1 MNKKL
6 VEIVHSAKTVI
17 QKYPLVLLMSFVMTF
32 IVCYMI
38 ETENVKKDNFYLI
51 KLLLSSSLGISLF
64 FGIKMLSERIG
75 KEIILSVA
83 GLILLAIYYFVL
95 PDNEKL
101 FTDRY
106 VFVVFPMY
114 VLSHLFVAFIPFVGK
129 SYREKSFWE
138 YNKNL
143 FINFILTGIFTQVL
157 VMGVLLAILAVEKLF
172 AFHFDEK
179 IYPET
184 GLSMAIFGS
193 TFIFLLFNAKGLSSL
208 EKDRQ
213 YPVILKFFTQ
223 FVLIPLL
230 LIYLVILYFYSG
242 KILLA
247 WQLPRGWVTYL
258 VMAFSIVG
266 ILALLL
272 VYPLKEI
279 KAKSWVVI
287 FSKVFYY
294 SLLPLLI
301 LLFTAIFTRVLQY
314 GFTEARYY
322 VLLLAIWLA
331 TLTLYFIFY
340 KKASIKFIPVSLFCF
355 GIFALMFPFLNAFS
369 VSVKSQK
376 EALMSLLNSEKL
388 IENGKINFDKKIS
401 DSTATNILDK
411 FEYLTERNEKPFLE
425 TLVPKNIQQKK
436 EFKEG
441 YFWNSSDYFTQ
452 INYAHDNNYQA
463 NMLTLRSSE
472 ELKDIKG
479 YDKAIEIN
487 SLYRQN
493 YDFDKMNI
501 RIINEG
507 ENFEN
512 GKIIIEINNSSTDI
526 STQINTLFSTYG
538 KRKGTVDVEDLSIK
552 FELEKYSCKLIFGS
566 ITKDFKTKKIDLNY
580 GTNWL
585 LIKEK

>member
-6 VEIVHSAKTVI
+6 EEIIHSAKTII

-32 IVCYMI
+32 VVCYMI
-38 ETENVKKDNFYLI
+38 ETENVKKENFFLV
-51 KLLLSSSLGISLF
+51 KLLLTSSLGISLF
-64 FGIKMLSERIG
+64 FGIKMLSERVG
-75 KEIILSVA
+75 KEILLSL
-83 GLILLAIYYFVL
+83 GGFLLLAVYYFVL
-95 PDNEKL
+95 PNNEKQ

-129 SYREKSFWE
+129 SYREKGFWE

-143 FINFILTGIFTQVL
+143 FINFILTTIFTQVL
-157 VMGVLLAILAVEKLF
+157 ILGVLLAILAVEKLF

-193 TFIFLLFNAKGLSSL
+193 TFIFLLFNAKGLSNL
-208 EKDRQ
+208 EKESQ

-230 LIYLVILYFYSG
+230 IIYLVILYFYSG

-247 WQLPRGWVTYL
+247 WELPRGWVTYL

-301 LLFTAIFTRVLQY
+301 LLFAAIFTRVLQY

-322 VLLLAIWLA
+322 VLILAIWLA
-331 TLTLYFIFY
+331 TLTIYYIFY
-340 KKASIKFIPVSLFCF
+340 KKASIKFIPISLFCF
-355 GIFALMFPFLNAFS
+355 GIFGLLFPFLNAFS

-376 EALMSLLNSEKL
+376 AELISLLNSEKL

-401 DSTATNILDK
+401 DTTANNILDK
-411 FEYLTERNEKPFLE
+411 FEYLNERNEKPFLE
-425 TLVPKNIQQKK
+425 TLVPKNVQEKK

-441 YFWNSSDYFTQ
+441 YFWNSSEYFSQ
-452 INYAHDNNYQA
+452 ITYAHDNNYQA
-463 NMLTLRSSE
+463 NLLTLRSPE
-472 ELKDIKG
+472 GLIDIKG
-479 YDKAIEIN
+479 YDKALEIT
-487 SLYRQN
+487 SLYRQS
-493 YDFDKMNI
+493 YDFDKMAI
-501 RIINEG
+501 RMINEN
-507 ENFEN
+507 ESSE
-512 GKIIIEINNSSTDI
+512 KIIIEINNSSVDI
-526 STQINTLFSTYG
+526 SPQINNLFAEKG
-538 KRKGTVDVEDLSIK
+538 KRRGTVDVEDLSIT
-552 FELEKYSCKLIFGS
+552 FELEKYSCKLIFSS
-566 ITKDFKTKKIDLNY
+566 ITKDFKTKRIDLNY

>member
-6 VEIVHSAKTVI
+6 EEIIHSAKTII

-32 IVCYMI
+32 VVCYMI
-38 ETENVKKDNFYLI
+38 ETENVKKENFFLV
-51 KLLLSSSLGISLF
+51 KLLLTSSLGISLF
-64 FGIKMLSERIG
+64 FGIKMLSERVG
-75 KEIILSVA
+75 KEILLSLS
-83 GLILLAIYYFVL
+83 GFLLLAVYYFVL
-95 PDNEKL
+95 PNNEKQ

-129 SYREKSFWE
+129 SYREKGFWE

-143 FINFILTGIFTQVL
+143 FINFILTTIFTQVL
-157 VMGVLLAILAVEKLF
+157 ILGVLLAILAVEKLF

-193 TFIFLLFNAKGLSSL
+193 TFIFLLFNAKGLSNL
-208 EKDRQ
+208 EKESQ

-230 LIYLVILYFYSG
+230 IIYLVILYFYSG

-247 WQLPRGWVTYL
+247 WELPRGWVTYL

-322 VLLLAIWLA
+322 VLILAIWLA
-331 TLTLYFIFY
+331 TLTIYYIFY
-340 KKASIKFIPVSLFCF
+340 KKASIKFIPISLFCF
-355 GIFALMFPFLNAFS
+355 GIFGLLFPFLNAFS

-376 EALMSLLNSEKL
+376 AELISLLNSEKL

-401 DSTATNILDK
+401 DSTANNILDK
-411 FEYLTERNEKPFLE
+411 FEYLNERNEKPFLE
-425 TLVPKNIQQKK
+425 TLVPKNVQEKK

-441 YFWNSSDYFTQ
+441 YFWNSSEYFSQ
-452 INYAHDNNYQA
+452 ITYAHDNNYQA
-463 NMLTLRSSE
+463 NLLTLRSSE
-472 ELKDIKG
+472 GLIDIKG
-479 YDKAIEIN
+479 YDKALEIT
-487 SLYRQN
+487 SLYRQS
-493 YDFDKMNI
+493 YDFDKMAI
-501 RIINEG
+501 RVINEN
-507 ENFEN
+507 ESSE
-512 GKIIIEINNSSTDI
+512 KIIIEINNSIVDI
-526 STQINTLFSTYG
+526 FPQINNLFAEKG
-538 KRKGTVDVEDLSIK
+538 KRRGTVDVEDLSIT
-552 FELEKYSCKLIFGS
+552 FELEKYSCKLVFSS
-566 ITKDFKTKKIDLNY
+566 ITKDFKTKRIDLNY

>member
-6 VEIVHSAKTVI
+6 EEIIHSAKTI
-17 QKYPLVLLMSFVMTF
+17 FQKYPLVLLMSFVMTF
-32 IVCYMI
+32 VVCYMI
-38 ETENVKKDNFYLI
+38 ETENVKKENFFLV
-51 KLLLSSSLGISLF
+51 KLLLTSSLGISLF
-64 FGIKMLSERIG
+64 FGIKMLSERVG
-75 KEIILSVA
+75 KEILLSL
-83 GLILLAIYYFVL
+83 GGFLLLAVYYFVL
-95 PDNEKL
+95 PNNEKQ

-129 SYREKSFWE
+129 SYREKGFWE

-143 FINFILTGIFTQVL
+143 FINFILTTIFTQVL
-157 VMGVLLAILAVEKLF
+157 ILGVLLAILAVEKLF

-193 TFIFLLFNAKGLSSL
+193 TFIFLLFNAKGLSNL
-208 EKDRQ
+208 EKESQ

-230 LIYLVILYFYSG
+230 IIYLVILYFYSG

-247 WQLPRGWVTYL
+247 WELPRGWVTYL

-301 LLFTAIFTRVLQY
+301 LLFAAIFTRVLQY

-322 VLLLAIWLA
+322 VLILAIWLA
-331 TLTLYFIFY
+331 TLTIYYIFY
-340 KKASIKFIPVSLFCF
+340 KKASIKFIPISLFCF
-355 GIFALMFPFLNAFS
+355 GIFGLLFPFLNAFS

-376 EALMSLLNSEKL
+376 AELISLLNSEKL

-401 DSTATNILDK
+401 DTTANNILDK
-411 FEYLTERNEKPFLE
+411 FEYLNERNEKPFLE
-425 TLVPKNIQQKK
+425 TLVPKNVQEKK

-441 YFWNSSDYFTQ
+441 YFWNSSEYFSQ
-452 INYAHDNNYQA
+452 ITYAHDNNYQA
-463 NMLTLRSSE
+463 NLLTLRSPE
-472 ELKDIKG
+472 GLIDIKG
-479 YDKAIEIN
+479 YDKALEIT
-487 SLYRQN
+487 SLYRQS
-493 YDFDKMNI
+493 YDFDKMAI
-501 RIINEG
+501 RMINEN
-507 ENFEN
+507 ESSE
-512 GKIIIEINNSSTDI
+512 KIIIEINNSSVDI
-526 STQINTLFSTYG
+526 SPQINNLFAEKG
-538 KRKGTVDVEDLSIK
+538 KRRGTVDVEDLSIT
-552 FELEKYSCKLIFGS
+552 FELEKYSCKLIFSS
-566 ITKDFKTKKIDLNY
+566 ITKDFKTKRIDLNY

>member
-6 VEIVHSAKTVI
+6 EEIIHSAKTII

-32 IVCYMI
+32 VVCYMI
-38 ETENVKKDNFYLI
+38 ETENVKKENFFLV
-51 KLLLSSSLGISLF
+51 KLLLTSSLGISLF
-64 FGIKMLSERIG
+64 FGIKMLSERVG
-75 KEIILSVA
+75 KEILLSL
-83 GLILLAIYYFVL
+83 GGFLLLAVYYFVL
-95 PDNEKL
+95 PNNEKQ

-129 SYREKSFWE
+129 SYREKGFWE

-143 FINFILTGIFTQVL
+143 FINFILTTIFTQVL
-157 VMGVLLAILAVEKLF
+157 ILGVLLAILAVEKLF

-193 TFIFLLFNAKGLSSL
+193 TFIFLLFNAKGLSNL
-208 EKDRQ
+208 EKESQ

-230 LIYLVILYFYSG
+230 IIYLVILYFYSG

-247 WQLPRGWVTYL
+247 WELPRGWVTYL

-322 VLLLAIWLA
+322 VLVLAIWLA
-331 TLTLYFIFY
+331 TLTIYYIFY
-340 KKASIKFIPVSLFCF
+340 KKASIKFIPISLFCF
-355 GIFALMFPFLNAFS
+355 GIFGLLFPFLNAFS

-376 EALMSLLNSEKL
+376 AELISLLNSEKL

-401 DSTATNILDK
+401 DTTANNILDK
-411 FEYLTERNEKPFLE
+411 FEYLNERNEKPFLE
-425 TLVPKNIQQKK
+425 TLVPKNVQEKK

-441 YFWNSSDYFTQ
+441 YFWNSSEYFSQ
-452 INYAHDNNYQA
+452 ITYAHDNNYQA
-463 NMLTLRSSE
+463 NLLTLRSPE
-472 ELKDIKG
+472 GLIDIKG
-479 YDKAIEIN
+479 YDKALEIT
-487 SLYRQN
+487 SLYRQS
-493 YDFDKMNI
+493 YDFDKMAI
-501 RIINEG
+501 RVINEN
-507 ENFEN
+507 ESSE
-512 GKIIIEINNSSTDI
+512 KIIIEINNSSVDI
-526 STQINTLFSTYG
+526 FPQINNLFAEKG
-538 KRKGTVDVEDLSIK
+538 KRRGTVDVEDLSIT
-552 FELEKYSCKLIFGS
+552 FELEKYSCKLIFSS
-566 ITKDFKTKKIDLNY
+566 ITKDFKTKRIDLNY

>member
-6 VEIVHSAKTVI
+6 EEIIHSAKTII
-17 QKYPLVLLMSFVMTF
+17 QKYPLVLLKSFVMTF
-32 IVCYMI
+32 VVCYMI
-38 ETENVKKDNFYLI
+38 ETENVKKENFFLV
-51 KLLLSSSLGISLF
+51 KLLLTSSLGISLF
-64 FGIKMLSERIG
+64 FGIKMLSERVG
-75 KEIILSVA
+75 KEILLSL
-83 GLILLAIYYFVL
+83 GGFLLLAVYYFVL
-95 PDNEKL
+95 PNNEKQ

-129 SYREKSFWE
+129 SYREKGFWE

-143 FINFILTGIFTQVL
+143 FINFILTTIFTQVL
-157 VMGVLLAILAVEKLF
+157 ILGVLLAILAVEKLF

-193 TFIFLLFNAKGLSSL
+193 TFIFLLFNAKGLSNL
-208 EKDRQ
+208 EKESQ

-230 LIYLVILYFYSG
+230 IIYLVILYFYSG

-247 WQLPRGWVTYL
+247 WELPRGWVTYL

-322 VLLLAIWLA
+322 VLVLAIWLA
-331 TLTLYFIFY
+331 TLTIYYIFY
-340 KKASIKFIPVSLFCF
+340 KKASIKFIPISLFCF
-355 GIFALMFPFLNAFS
+355 GIFGLLFPFLNAFS

-376 EALMSLLNSEKL
+376 EELISLLNSEKL

-401 DSTATNILDK
+401 DTTANNILDK
-411 FEYLTERNEKPFLE
+411 FEYLNERNEKPFLE
-425 TLVPKNIQQKK
+425 TLVPKNVQEKK

-441 YFWNSSDYFTQ
+441 YFWNSSEYFSQ
-452 INYAHDNNYQA
+452 ITYAHDNNYQA
-463 NMLTLRSSE
+463 NLLTLRSSE
-472 ELKDIKG
+472 GLIDIKG
-479 YDKAIEIN
+479 YDKALEIT
-487 SLYRQN
+487 SLYRQS
-493 YDFDKMNI
+493 YDFDKMAI
-501 RIINEG
+501 RVINEN
-507 ENFEN
+507 ESSE
-512 GKIIIEINNSSTDI
+512 KIIIEINNSSVDI
-526 STQINTLFSTYG
+526 SPQINNLFAEKG
-538 KRKGTVDVEDLSIK
+538 KRRGTVDVEDLSIT
-552 FELEKYSCKLIFGS
+552 FELEKYSCKLIFSS
-566 ITKDFKTKKIDLNY
+566 ITKDFKTKRIDLNY

>member
-6 VEIVHSAKTVI
+6 EEIIHSAKTII

-32 IVCYMI
+32 VVCYMI
-38 ETENVKKDNFYLI
+38 ETENVKKENFFLV
-51 KLLLSSSLGISLF
+51 KLLLTSSLGISLF
-64 FGIKMLSERIG
+64 FGIKMLSERVG
-75 KEIILSVA
+75 KEILLSLS
-83 GLILLAIYYFVL
+83 GFLLLAVYYFVL
-95 PDNEKL
+95 PNNEKQ

-129 SYREKSFWE
+129 SYREKGFWE

-143 FINFILTGIFTQVL
+143 FINFILTTIFTQVL
-157 VMGVLLAILAVEKLF
+157 ILGVLLAILAVEKLF

-193 TFIFLLFNAKGLSSL
+193 TFIFLLFNAKGLSNL
-208 EKDRQ
+208 EKESQ

-230 LIYLVILYFYSG
+230 IIYLVILYFYSG

-247 WQLPRGWVTYL
+247 WELPRGWVTYL

-301 LLFTAIFTRVLQY
+301 LLFAAIFTRVLQY

-322 VLLLAIWLA
+322 VLILAIWLA
-331 TLTLYFIFY
+331 TLTIYYIFY
-340 KKASIKFIPVSLFCF
+340 KKASIKFIPISLFCF
-355 GIFALMFPFLNAFS
+355 GIFGLLFPFLNAFS

-376 EALMSLLNSEKL
+376 AELISLLNSEKL

-401 DSTATNILDK
+401 DTTANNILDK
-411 FEYLTERNEKPFLE
+411 FEYLNERNEKPFLE
-425 TLVPKNIQQKK
+425 TLVPKNVQEKK

-441 YFWNSSDYFTQ
+441 YFWNSSEYFSQ
-452 INYAHDNNYQA
+452 ITYAHDNNYQA
-463 NMLTLRSSE
+463 NLLTLRSPE
-472 ELKDIKG
+472 GLIDIKG
-479 YDKAIEIN
+479 YDKALEIT
-487 SLYRQN
+487 SLYRQS
-493 YDFDKMNI
+493 YDFDKMAI
-501 RIINEG
+501 RVINEN
-507 ENFEN
+507 ESSE
-512 GKIIIEINNSSTDI
+512 KIIIEINNSSVDI
-526 STQINTLFSTYG
+526 FPQINNLFAEKG
-538 KRKGTVDVEDLSIK
+538 KRRGTVDVEDLSIT
-552 FELEKYSCKLIFGS
+552 FELEKYSCKLIFSS
-566 ITKDFKTKKIDLNY
+566 ITKDFKTKRIDLNY

>member
-6 VEIVHSAKTVI
+6 EEIIHSAKTII

-32 IVCYMI
+32 VVCYMI
-38 ETENVKKDNFYLI
+38 ETENVKKENFFLV
-51 KLLLSSSLGISLF
+51 KLLLTSSLGISLF
-64 FGIKMLSERIG
+64 FGIKMLSERVG
-75 KEIILSVA
+75 KEILLSLS
-83 GLILLAIYYFVL
+83 GFLLLAVYYFVL
-95 PDNEKL
+95 PNNEKQ

-129 SYREKSFWE
+129 SYREKGFWE

-143 FINFILTGIFTQVL
+143 FINFILTTIFTQVL
-157 VMGVLLAILAVEKLF
+157 ILGVLLAILAVEKLF

-193 TFIFLLFNAKGLSSL
+193 TFIFLLFNAKGLSNL
-208 EKDRQ
+208 EKESQ

-230 LIYLVILYFYSG
+230 IIYLVILYFYSG

-247 WQLPRGWVTYL
+247 WELPRGWVTYL

-322 VLLLAIWLA
+322 VLVLAIWLA
-331 TLTLYFIFY
+331 TLTIYYIFY
-340 KKASIKFIPVSLFCF
+340 KKASIKFIPTSLFCF
-355 GIFALMFPFLNAFS
+355 GIFGLLFPFLNAFS

-376 EALMSLLNSEKL
+376 EELISLLNSEKL

-401 DSTATNILDK
+401 DTTANNILDK
-411 FEYLTERNEKPFLE
+411 FEYLNERNEKPFLE
-425 TLVPKNIQQKK
+425 TLVPKNVQEKK

-441 YFWNSSDYFTQ
+441 YFWNSSEYFSQ
-452 INYAHDNNYQA
+452 ITYAHDNNYQA
-463 NMLTLRSSE
+463 NLLTLRSSE
-472 ELKDIKG
+472 GLIDIKG
-479 YDKAIEIN
+479 YDKALEIT
-487 SLYRQN
+487 SLYRQS
-493 YDFDKMNI
+493 YDFDKMAI
-501 RIINEG
+501 RVINEN
-507 ENFEN
+507 ESSE
-512 GKIIIEINNSSTDI
+512 KIIIEINNSSVDI
-526 STQINTLFSTYG
+526 SPQINNLFAEKG
-538 KRKGTVDVEDLSIK
+538 KRRGTVDVEDLSIT
-552 FELEKYSCKLIFGS
+552 FELEKYSCKLIFSS
-566 ITKDFKTKKIDLNY
+566 ITKDFKTKRIDLNY

>member
-6 VEIVHSAKTVI
+6 EEIIHSAKTII

-32 IVCYMI
+32 VVCYMI
-38 ETENVKKDNFYLI
+38 ETENVKKENFFLV
-51 KLLLSSSLGISLF
+51 KLLLTSSLGISLF
-64 FGIKMLSERIG
+64 FGIKMLSERVG
-75 KEIILSVA
+75 KEILLSL
-83 GLILLAIYYFVL
+83 GGFLLLAVYYFVL
-95 PDNEKL
+95 PNNEKQ

-114 VLSHLFVAFIPFVGK
+114 VLSHLFVAFIPFFGK
-129 SYREKSFWE
+129 SYREKGFWE

-143 FINFILTGIFTQVL
+143 FINFILTTIFTQVL
-157 VMGVLLAILAVEKLF
+157 ILGVLLAILAVEKLF

-193 TFIFLLFNAKGLSSL
+193 TFIFLLFNAKGLSNL
-208 EKDRQ
+208 EKESQ

-230 LIYLVILYFYSG
+230 ITYLVILYFYSG

-247 WQLPRGWVTYL
+247 WELPRGWVTYL

-322 VLLLAIWLA
+322 VLVLAIWLA
-331 TLTLYFIFY
+331 TLTIYYIFY
-340 KKASIKFIPVSLFCF
+340 KKASIKFIPTSLFCF
-355 GIFALMFPFLNAFS
+355 GIFGLLFPFLNAFS

-376 EALMSLLNSEKL
+376 AELISLLNSEKL

-401 DSTATNILDK
+401 DTTANNILDK
-411 FEYLTERNEKPFLE
+411 FEYLNERNEKPFLE
-425 TLVPKNIQQKK
+425 TLVPKNVQEKK

-441 YFWNSSDYFTQ
+441 YFWNSSEYFSQ
-452 INYAHDNNYQA
+452 ITYAHDNNYQA
-463 NMLTLRSSE
+463 NLLTLRSPE
-472 ELKDIKG
+472 GLIDIKG
-479 YDKAIEIN
+479 YDKALEIT
-487 SLYRQN
+487 SLYRQS
-493 YDFDKMNI
+493 YDFDKMAI
-501 RIINEG
+501 RVINEN
-507 ENFEN
+507 ESSE
-512 GKIIIEINNSSTDI
+512 KIIIEINNSSVDI
-526 STQINTLFSTYG
+526 SPQINNLFAEIG
-538 KRKGTVDVEDLSIK
+538 KRRRTIDVKDLSIT
-552 FELEKYSCKLIFGS
+552 FELEKYSCKLVFSS
-566 ITKDFKTKKIDLNY
+566 ITKDFKTKRIDLNY

>member
-6 VEIVHSAKTVI
+6 EEIIHSAKTII

-32 IVCYMI
+32 VMCYMI
-38 ETENVKKDNFYLI
+38 ETENIKKENFFLV
-51 KLLLSSSLGISLF
+51 KLLLTSSLGISLF
-64 FGIKMLSERIG
+64 FGIKMLSERVG
-75 KEIILSVA
+75 KEILLSL
-83 GLILLAIYYFVL
+83 GGFLLLAVYYFVL
-95 PDNEKL
+95 PNNEKQ

-129 SYREKSFWE
+129 SYREKGFWE

-143 FINFILTGIFTQVL
+143 FINFILTTIFTQVL
-157 VMGVLLAILAVEKLF
+157 ILGVLLAILAVEKLF

-193 TFIFLLFNAKGLSSL
+193 TFIFLLFNAKGLSNL
-208 EKDRQ
+208 EKESQ

-230 LIYLVILYFYSG
+230 IIYLVILYFYSG

-247 WQLPRGWVTYL
+247 WELPRGWVTYL

-322 VLLLAIWLA
+322 VLVLAIWLA
-331 TLTLYFIFY
+331 TLTIYYIFY
-340 KKASIKFIPVSLFCF
+340 KKASIKFIPISLFCF
-355 GIFALMFPFLNAFS
+355 GIFGLLFPFLNAFS

-376 EALMSLLNSEKL
+376 EELISLLNSEKL

-401 DSTATNILDK
+401 DTTANNVLDK
-411 FEYLTERNEKPFLE
+411 FEYLNERNEKPFLE
-425 TLVPKNIQQKK
+425 TLVPKNVQEKK
-436 EFKEG
+436 DFKEG
-441 YFWNSSDYFTQ
+441 YFWNSSEYFSQ
-452 INYAHDNNYQA
+452 ITYAHDNNYQA
-463 NMLTLRSSE
+463 NLLTLRSPE
-472 ELKDIKG
+472 GLIDIKG
-479 YDKAIEIN
+479 YDKALEIT
-487 SLYRQN
+487 SLYRQS
-493 YDFDKMNI
+493 YDFDKMAV
-501 RIINEG
+501 RVINEN
-507 ENFEN
+507 ESSE
-512 GKIIIEINNSSTDI
+512 KIIIEINNSSVDI
-526 STQINTLFSTYG
+526 SPQINNLFAEKG
-538 KRKGTVDVEDLSIK
+538 KRRGTVDVEDLSIT
-552 FELEKYSCKLIFGS
+552 FELEKYSCKLIFSS
-566 ITKDFKTKKIDLNY
+566 ITKDFKTKRIDLNY

>member
-6 VEIVHSAKTVI
+6 EEIIHSAKTII

-32 IVCYMI
+32 VVCYMI
-38 ETENVKKDNFYLI
+38 ETENVKKENFFLV
-51 KLLLSSSLGISLF
+51 KLLLTSSLGISLF
-64 FGIKMLSERIG
+64 FGIKMLSERVG
-75 KEIILSVA
+75 KEILLSLS
-83 GLILLAIYYFVL
+83 GFLLLAVYYFVL
-95 PDNEKL
+95 PNNEKQ

-129 SYREKSFWE
+129 SYREKGFWE

-143 FINFILTGIFTQVL
+143 FINFILTTIFTQVL
-157 VMGVLLAILAVEKLF
+157 ILGVLLAILAVEKLF

-193 TFIFLLFNAKGLSSL
+193 TFIFLLFNAKGLSNL
-208 EKDRQ
+208 EKESQ

-230 LIYLVILYFYSG
+230 IIYLVILYFYSG

-247 WQLPRGWVTYL
+247 WELPRGWVTYL

-322 VLLLAIWLA
+322 VLVLAIWLA
-331 TLTLYFIFY
+331 TLTIYYIFY
-340 KKASIKFIPVSLFCF
+340 KKASIKFIPISLFCF
-355 GIFALMFPFLNAFS
+355 GIFGLLFPFLNAFS

-376 EALMSLLNSEKL
+376 AELISLLNSEKL

-401 DSTATNILDK
+401 DTTANNILDK
-411 FEYLTERNEKPFLE
+411 FEYLNERNEKPFLE
-425 TLVPKNIQQKK
+425 TLVPKNVQEKK

-441 YFWNSSDYFTQ
+441 YFWNSSEYFSQ
-452 INYAHDNNYQA
+452 ITYAHDNNYQA
-463 NMLTLRSSE
+463 NLLTLRSPE
-472 ELKDIKG
+472 GLIDIKG
-479 YDKAIEIN
+479 YDKALEIT
-487 SLYRQN
+487 SLYKQS
-493 YDFDKMNI
+493 YDFDKMAI
-501 RIINEG
+501 RVINEN
-507 ENFEN
+507 ESSE
-512 GKIIIEINNSSTDI
+512 KIIIEINNSSVDI
-526 STQINTLFSTYG
+526 SPQINNLFAEKG
-538 KRKGTVDVEDLSIK
+538 KRRGTEDVEDLSIT
-552 FELEKYSCKLIFGS
+552 FELEKYSCKLIFSS
-566 ITKDFKTKKIDLNY
+566 ITKDFKTKRIDLNY

>member
-6 VEIVHSAKTVI
+6 EEIIHSAKTII

-32 IVCYMI
+32 VVCYMI
-38 ETENVKKDNFYLI
+38 ETENVKKENFFLV
-51 KLLLSSSLGISLF
+51 KLLLTSSLGISLF
-64 FGIKMLSERIG
+64 FGIKMLSERVG
-75 KEIILSVA
+75 KEILLSL
-83 GLILLAIYYFVL
+83 GGFLLLAVYYFVL
-95 PDNEKL
+95 PNNEKQ

-106 VFVVFPMY
+106 IFVVFPMY

-129 SYREKSFWE
+129 SYREKGFWE

-143 FINFILTGIFTQVL
+143 FINFILTTIFTQVL
-157 VMGVLLAILAVEKLF
+157 ILGVLLAILAVEKLF

-193 TFIFLLFNAKGLSSL
+193 TFIFLLFNAKGLSNL
-208 EKDRQ
+208 EKESQ

-230 LIYLVILYFYSG
+230 IIYLVILYFYSG

-247 WQLPRGWVTYL
+247 WELPRGWVTYL

-322 VLLLAIWLA
+322 VLILAIWLA
-331 TLTLYFIFY
+331 TLTIYYIFY
-340 KKASIKFIPVSLFCF
+340 KKASIKFIPISLFCF
-355 GIFALMFPFLNAFS
+355 GIFGLLFPFLNAFS

-376 EALMSLLNSEKL
+376 AELISLLNSEKL

-401 DSTATNILDK
+401 DTTANNILDK
-411 FEYLTERNEKPFLE
+411 FEYLNERNEKPFLE
-425 TLVPKNIQQKK
+425 TLVPKTIQQKK

-441 YFWNSSDYFTQ
+441 YFWNSSEYFSQ
-452 INYAHDNNYQA
+452 ITYAHDNNYQA
-463 NMLTLRSSE
+463 NLLTLRSSE
-472 ELKDIKG
+472 GLIDIKG
-479 YDKAIEIN
+479 YDKALEIT
-487 SLYRQN
+487 SLYRQS
-493 YDFDKMNI
+493 YDFDKMAI
-501 RIINEG
+501 RVINEN
-507 ENFEN
+507 ESSE
-512 GKIIIEINNSSTDI
+512 KIIIEINNSSVDI
-526 STQINTLFSTYG
+526 SPQINNLFAEKG
-538 KRKGTVDVEDLSIK
+538 KRIGTVDVEDLSIT
-552 FELEKYSCKLIFGS
+552 FELEKYSCKLIFSS
-566 ITKDFKTKKIDLNY
+566 ITKDFKTKRIDLNY

>member
-1 MNKKL
+1 MCRKS
-6 VEIVHSAKTVI
+6 I
-17 QKYPLVLLMSFVMTF
+17 
-32 IVCYMI
+32 
-38 ETENVKKDNFYLI
+38 
-51 KLLLSSSLGISLF
+51 
-64 FGIKMLSERIG
+64 
-75 KEIILSVA
+75 
-83 GLILLAIYYFVL
+83 
-95 PDNEKL
+95 
-101 FTDRY
+101 
-106 VFVVFPMY
+106 
-114 VLSHLFVAFIPFVGK
+114 SHLFVAFIPFVGK
-129 SYREKSFWE
+129 SYREKGFWE

-143 FINFILTGIFTQVL
+143 FINFILTTIFTQVL
-157 VMGVLLAILAVEKLF
+157 ILGVLLAILAVEKLF

-193 TFIFLLFNAKGLSSL
+193 TFIFLLFNAKGLSNL
-208 EKDRQ
+208 EKESQ

-230 LIYLVILYFYSG
+230 IIYLVILYFYSG

-247 WQLPRGWVTYL
+247 WELPRGWVTYL

-287 FSKVFYY
+287 FSKAFYY

-322 VLLLAIWLA
+322 VLVLAIWLA
-331 TLTLYFIFY
+331 TLTIYYIFY
-340 KKASIKFIPVSLFCF
+340 KKASIKFIPTSLFCF
-355 GIFALMFPFLNAFS
+355 GIFGLLFPFLNAFS

-376 EALMSLLNSEKL
+376 AELISLLNSEKL

-401 DSTATNILDK
+401 DTTANNILDK
-411 FEYLTERNEKPFLE
+411 FEYLNERNEKPFLE
-425 TLVPKNIQQKK
+425 TLVPKNVQEKK

-441 YFWNSSDYFTQ
+441 YFWNSSEYFSQ
-452 INYAHDNNYQA
+452 ITYAHDNNYQA
-463 NMLTLRSSE
+463 NLLTLRSPE
-472 ELKDIKG
+472 GLIDIKG
-479 YDKAIEIN
+479 YDKALEIT
-487 SLYRQN
+487 SLYRQS
-493 YDFDKMNI
+493 YDFDKMAI
-501 RIINEG
+501 RVINEN
-507 ENFEN
+507 ESSE
-512 GKIIIEINNSSTDI
+512 KIIIEINNSSVDI
-526 STQINTLFSTYG
+526 SPQINNLFAEKG
-538 KRKGTVDVEDLSIK
+538 KRRGTVDVEDLSIT
-552 FELEKYSCKLIFGS
+552 FELEKYSCKLVFSS
-566 ITKDFKTKKIDLNY
+566 ITKDFNTKRIDLNY

>member
-6 VEIVHSAKTVI
+6 EEIIHSAKTI
-17 QKYPLVLLMSFVMTF
+17 FQKYPLVLLMSFVMTF
-32 IVCYMI
+32 VVCYMI
-38 ETENVKKDNFYLI
+38 ETENVKKENFFLV
-51 KLLLSSSLGISLF
+51 KLLLTSSLGISLF
-64 FGIKMLSERIG
+64 FGIKMLSERVG
-75 KEIILSVA
+75 KEILLSLS
-83 GLILLAIYYFVL
+83 GFLLLAVYYFVL
-95 PDNEKL
+95 PNNEKQ

-129 SYREKSFWE
+129 SYREKGFWE

-143 FINFILTGIFTQVL
+143 FINFILTTIFTQVL
-157 VMGVLLAILAVEKLF
+157 ILGVLLAILAVEKLF

-193 TFIFLLFNAKGLSSL
+193 TFIFLLFNAKGLSNL
-208 EKDRQ
+208 EKESQ

-230 LIYLVILYFYSG
+230 IIYLVILYFYSG

-247 WQLPRGWVTYL
+247 WELPRGWVTYL

-322 VLLLAIWLA
+322 VLVLAIWLA
-331 TLTLYFIFY
+331 TLTIYYIFY
-340 KKASIKFIPVSLFCF
+340 KKASIKFIPISLFCF
-355 GIFALMFPFLNAFS
+355 GIFGLLFPFLNAFS

-376 EALMSLLNSEKL
+376 AELISLLNSEKL

-401 DSTATNILDK
+401 DSTANNILDK
-411 FEYLTERNEKPFLE
+411 FEYLNERNEKPFLE
-425 TLVPKNIQQKK
+425 TLVPKNVQEKK

-441 YFWNSSDYFTQ
+441 YFWNSSEYFSQ
-452 INYAHDNNYQA
+452 ITYAHDNNYQA
-463 NMLTLRSSE
+463 NLLTLRSSE
-472 ELKDIKG
+472 GLIDIKG
-479 YDKAIEIN
+479 YDKALEIT
-487 SLYRQN
+487 SLYKQS
-493 YDFDKMNI
+493 YDFDKMAI
-501 RIINEG
+501 RMINEN
-507 ENFEN
+507 ESSE
-512 GKIIIEINNSSTDI
+512 KIIIEINNSSVDI
-526 STQINTLFSTYG
+526 SPQINNLFAEKG
-538 KRKGTVDVEDLSIK
+538 KRRGTEDVEDLSIT
-552 FELEKYSCKLIFGS
+552 FELEKYSCKLIFSS
-566 ITKDFKTKKIDLNY
+566 ITKDFKTKRIDLNY

>member
-6 VEIVHSAKTVI
+6 EEIIHSAKTII

-32 IVCYMI
+32 VVCYMI
-38 ETENVKKDNFYLI
+38 ETENVKKENFFLV
-51 KLLLSSSLGISLF
+51 KLLLTSSLGISLF
-64 FGIKMLSERIG
+64 FGIKMLSERVG
-75 KEIILSVA
+75 KEILLSL
-83 GLILLAIYYFVL
+83 GGFLLLAVYYFVL
-95 PDNEKL
+95 PNNEKQ

-129 SYREKSFWE
+129 SYREKGFWE

-143 FINFILTGIFTQVL
+143 FINFILTTIFTQVL
-157 VMGVLLAILAVEKLF
+157 ILGVLLAILAVEKLF

-193 TFIFLLFNAKGLSSL
+193 TFIFLLFNAKGLSNL
-208 EKDRQ
+208 EKESQ

-230 LIYLVILYFYSG
+230 IIYLVILYFYSG

-247 WQLPRGWVTYL
+247 WELPRGWVTYL

-322 VLLLAIWLA
+322 VLVLAIWLA
-331 TLTLYFIFY
+331 TLTIYYIFY
-340 KKASIKFIPVSLFCF
+340 KKASIKFIPISLFCF
-355 GIFALMFPFLNAFS
+355 GIFGLLFPFLNAFS

-376 EALMSLLNSEKL
+376 EELMSILNSEKL

-401 DSTATNILDK
+401 DTTANNILDK
-411 FEYLTERNEKPFLE
+411 FEYLNERNEKPFLE
-425 TLVPKNIQQKK
+425 TLVPKNVQEKK

-441 YFWNSSDYFTQ
+441 YFWNSSEYFSQ
-452 INYAHDNNYQA
+452 ITYAHDNNYQA
-463 NMLTLRSSE
+463 NLLTLRSPE
-472 ELKDIKG
+472 GLIDIKG
-479 YDKAIEIN
+479 YDKALEIT
-487 SLYRQN
+487 SLYRQS
-493 YDFDKMNI
+493 YDFDKMAI
-501 RIINEG
+501 RVINEN
-507 ENFEN
+507 ESSE
-512 GKIIIEINNSSTDI
+512 KIIIEINNSSVDI
-526 STQINTLFSTYG
+526 SPQINNLFAEKG
-538 KRKGTVDVEDLSIK
+538 KRRGTVDVEDLSIT
-552 FELEKYSCKLIFGS
+552 FELEKYSCKLIFSS
-566 ITKDFKTKKIDLNY
+566 ITKDFKTKRIDLNY

>member
-6 VEIVHSAKTVI
+6 EEIIHSAKTII

-32 IVCYMI
+32 VVCYMI
-38 ETENVKKDNFYLI
+38 ETENVKKENFFLV
-51 KLLLSSSLGISLF
+51 KLLLTSSLGIWLF
-64 FGIKMLSERIG
+64 FGIKMLWERVG
-75 KEIILSVA
+75 KEILLSLS
-83 GLILLAIYYFVL
+83 GFLLLAVYYFVL
-95 PDNEKL
+95 PNNEKQ

-129 SYREKSFWE
+129 SYREKGFWE

-143 FINFILTGIFTQVL
+143 FINFILTTIFTQVL
-157 VMGVLLAILAVEKLF
+157 ILGVLLAILAVEKLF

-193 TFIFLLFNAKGLSSL
+193 TFIFLLFNAKGLSNL
-208 EKDRQ
+208 EKESQ

-230 LIYLVILYFYSG
+230 IIYLVILYFYSG

-247 WQLPRGWVTYL
+247 WELPRGWVTYL

-322 VLLLAIWLA
+322 VLVLAIWLA
-331 TLTLYFIFY
+331 TLTIYYIFY
-340 KKASIKFIPVSLFCF
+340 KKASIKFIPTSLFCF
-355 GIFALMFPFLNAFS
+355 GIFGLLFPFLNAFS

-376 EALMSLLNSEKL
+376 AELISLLNSEKL

-401 DSTATNILDK
+401 DTTANNILDK
-411 FEYLTERNEKPFLE
+411 FEYLNERNEKPFLE
-425 TLVPKNIQQKK
+425 TLVPKNVQEKK

-441 YFWNSSDYFTQ
+441 YFWNSSEYFSQ
-452 INYAHDNNYQA
+452 ITYAHDNNYQA
-463 NMLTLRSSE
+463 NLLTLRSPE
-472 ELKDIKG
+472 GLIDIKG
-479 YDKAIEIN
+479 YDKALEIT
-487 SLYRQN
+487 SLYRQS
-493 YDFDKMNI
+493 YDFDKMAI
-501 RIINEG
+501 RVINEN
-507 ENFEN
+507 ESSE
-512 GKIIIEINNSSTDI
+512 KIIIEINNSSVDI
-526 STQINTLFSTYG
+526 SPQINNLFAEKG
-538 KRKGTVDVEDLSIK
+538 KRRGTVDVEDLSIT
-552 FELEKYSCKLIFGS
+552 FELEKYSCKLIFSS
-566 ITKDFKTKKIDLNY
+566 ITKDFKTKRIDLNY

>member
-6 VEIVHSAKTVI
+6 EEIIHSAKTII

-32 IVCYMI
+32 VVCYMI
-38 ETENVKKDNFYLI
+38 ETENVKKENFFLV
-51 KLLLSSSLGISLF
+51 KLLLTSSLGISLF
-64 FGIKMLSERIG
+64 FGIKMLSERVG
-75 KEIILSVA
+75 KEILLSLS
-83 GLILLAIYYFVL
+83 GFLLLAVYYFVL
-95 PDNEKL
+95 PNNEKQ

-129 SYREKSFWE
+129 SYREKGFWE

-143 FINFILTGIFTQVL
+143 FINFILTTIFTQVL
-157 VMGVLLAILAVEKLF
+157 ILGVLLAILAVEKLF

-193 TFIFLLFNAKGLSSL
+193 TFIFLLFNAKGLSNL
-208 EKDRQ
+208 EKESQ

-230 LIYLVILYFYSG
+230 IIYLVILYFYSG

-247 WQLPRGWVTYL
+247 WELPRGWVTYL

-322 VLLLAIWLA
+322 VLVLAIWLA
-331 TLTLYFIFY
+331 TLTIYYIFY
-340 KKASIKFIPVSLFCF
+340 KKASIKFIPTSLFCF
-355 GIFALMFPFLNAFS
+355 GIFGLLFPFLNAFS

-376 EALMSLLNSEKL
+376 AELISLLNSEKL

-401 DSTATNILDK
+401 DTNANNILDK
-411 FEYLTERNEKPFLE
+411 FEYLNERNEKPFLE
-425 TLVPKNIQQKK
+425 TLVPKNVQEKK
-436 EFKEG
+436 DFKEG
-441 YFWNSSDYFTQ
+441 YFWNSSEYFSQ
-452 INYAHDNNYQA
+452 ITYAHDNNYQA
-463 NMLTLRSSE
+463 NLLTLRSSE
-472 ELKDIKG
+472 GLIDIKG
-479 YDKAIEIN
+479 YDKALEIT
-487 SLYRQN
+487 SLYRQS
-493 YDFDKMNI
+493 YDFDKMAI
-501 RIINEG
+501 RVINEN
-507 ENFEN
+507 ESSE
-512 GKIIIEINNSSTDI
+512 KIIIEINNSSVDI
-526 STQINTLFSTYG
+526 SPQINNLFAEKG
-538 KRKGTVDVEDLSIK
+538 KRRGTVDVEDLSIT
-552 FELEKYSCKLIFGS
+552 FELEKYSCKLIFSS
-566 ITKDFKTKKIDLNY
+566 ITKDFKTKRIDLNY

>member
-6 VEIVHSAKTVI
+6 EEIIHSAKTII

-32 IVCYMI
+32 VVCYMI
-38 ETENVKKDNFYLI
+38 ETENVKKENFFLV
-51 KLLLSSSLGISLF
+51 KLLLTSSLGISLF
-64 FGIKMLSERIG
+64 FGIKMLSERVG
-75 KEIILSVA
+75 KEILLSLS
-83 GLILLAIYYFVL
+83 GFLLLAVYYFVL
-95 PDNEKL
+95 PNNEKQ

-129 SYREKSFWE
+129 SYREKGFWE

-143 FINFILTGIFTQVL
+143 FINFILTTIFTQVL
-157 VMGVLLAILAVEKLF
+157 ILGVLLAILAVEKLF

-193 TFIFLLFNAKGLSSL
+193 TFIFLLFNAKGLSNL
-208 EKDRQ
+208 EKESQ

-230 LIYLVILYFYSG
+230 IIYLVILYFYSG

-247 WQLPRGWVTYL
+247 WELPRGWVTYL

-322 VLLLAIWLA
+322 VLVLAIWLA
-331 TLTLYFIFY
+331 TLTIYYIFY
-340 KKASIKFIPVSLFCF
+340 KKASIKFIPISLFCF
-355 GIFALMFPFLNAFS
+355 GIFGLLFPFLNAFS

-376 EALMSLLNSEKL
+376 AELISLLNSEKL

-401 DSTATNILDK
+401 DTTANNILDK
-411 FEYLTERNEKPFLE
+411 FEYLNERNEKPFLE
-425 TLVPKNIQQKK
+425 TLVPKTIQQKK

-441 YFWNSSDYFTQ
+441 YFWNSSEYFSQ
-452 INYAHDNNYQA
+452 ITYAHDNNYQA
-463 NMLTLRSSE
+463 NLLTLRSPE
-472 ELKDIKG
+472 GLIDIKG
-479 YDKAIEIN
+479 YDKALEIT
-487 SLYRQN
+487 SLYRQS
-493 YDFDKMNI
+493 YDFDKMAI
-501 RIINEG
+501 RVINEN
-507 ENFEN
+507 ESSE
-512 GKIIIEINNSSTDI
+512 KIIIEINNLSVDI
-526 STQINTLFSTYG
+526 SPQINNLFAEKG
-538 KRKGTVDVEDLSIK
+538 KRRGTVDVEDLSIT
-552 FELEKYSCKLIFGS
+552 FELEKYSCKLIFSS
-566 ITKDFKTKKIDLNY
+566 ITKDFKTKRIDLNY

>member
-6 VEIVHSAKTVI
+6 EEIIHSAKTI
-17 QKYPLVLLMSFVMTF
+17 FQKYPLVLLMSFVMTF
-32 IVCYMI
+32 VVCYMI
-38 ETENVKKDNFYLI
+38 ETENVKKENFFLV
-51 KLLLSSSLGISLF
+51 KLLLTSSLGISLF
-64 FGIKMLSERIG
+64 FGIKMLSERVG
-75 KEIILSVA
+75 KEILLSLS
-83 GLILLAIYYFVL
+83 GFLLLAAYYFVL
-95 PDNEKL
+95 PNNEKQ

-114 VLSHLFVAFIPFVGK
+114 VLFHLFVAFIPFVGK
-129 SYREKSFWE
+129 SYREKGFWE

-143 FINFILTGIFTQVL
+143 FINFILTTIFTQVL
-157 VMGVLLAILAVEKLF
+157 ILGVLLAILAVEKLF

-193 TFIFLLFNAKGLSSL
+193 TFIFLLFNAKGLSNL
-208 EKDRQ
+208 EKESQ

-230 LIYLVILYFYSG
+230 IIYLVILYFYSG

-247 WQLPRGWVTYL
+247 WELPRGWVTYL

-322 VLLLAIWLA
+322 VLVLAIWLA
-331 TLTLYFIFY
+331 TLTIYYIFY
-340 KKASIKFIPVSLFCF
+340 KKASIKFIPISLFCF
-355 GIFALMFPFLNAFS
+355 GIFGLLFPFLNAFS

-376 EALMSLLNSEKL
+376 AELISLLNSEKL

-401 DSTATNILDK
+401 DTTANNILDK
-411 FEYLTERNEKPFLE
+411 FEYLNERNEKPFLE
-425 TLVPKNIQQKK
+425 TLVPKNVQEKK

-441 YFWNSSDYFTQ
+441 YFWNSSEYFSQ
-452 INYAHDNNYQA
+452 ITYAHDNNYQA
-463 NMLTLRSSE
+463 NLLTLRSPE
-472 ELKDIKG
+472 GLIDIKG
-479 YDKAIEIN
+479 YDKALEIT
-487 SLYRQN
+487 SLYRQS
-493 YDFDKMNI
+493 YDFDKMAI
-501 RIINEG
+501 RVINEN
-507 ENFEN
+507 ESSE
-512 GKIIIEINNSSTDI
+512 KIIIEINNSSVDI
-526 STQINTLFSTYG
+526 FPQINNLFAEKG
-538 KRKGTVDVEDLSIK
+538 KRRGTVDVEDLSIT
-552 FELEKYSCKLIFGS
+552 FELEKYSCKLIFSS
-566 ITKDFKTKKIDLNY
+566 ITKDFKTKRIDLNY

>member
-6 VEIVHSAKTVI
+6 EEIIHSAKTI
-17 QKYPLVLLMSFVMTF
+17 FQKYPLVLLMSFVMTF
-32 IVCYMI
+32 VVCYMI
-38 ETENVKKDNFYLI
+38 ETENVKKENFFLV
-51 KLLLSSSLGISLF
+51 KLLLTSSLGISLF
-64 FGIKMLSERIG
+64 FGIKMLSERVG
-75 KEIILSVA
+75 KEILLSL
-83 GLILLAIYYFVL
+83 GGFLLLAVYYFVL
-95 PDNEKL
+95 PNNEKQ

-129 SYREKSFWE
+129 SYREKGFWE

-143 FINFILTGIFTQVL
+143 FINFILTTIFTQVL
-157 VMGVLLAILAVEKLF
+157 ILGVLLAILAVEKLF

-193 TFIFLLFNAKGLSSL
+193 TFIFLLFNAKGLSNL
-208 EKDRQ
+208 EKESQ

-230 LIYLVILYFYSG
+230 IIYLVILYFYSG

-247 WQLPRGWVTYL
+247 WELPRGWVTYL

-322 VLLLAIWLA
+322 VLVLAIWLA
-331 TLTLYFIFY
+331 TLTIYYIFY
-340 KKASIKFIPVSLFCF
+340 KKASIKFIPISLFCF
-355 GIFALMFPFLNAFS
+355 GIFGLLFPFLNAFS

-376 EALMSLLNSEKL
+376 AELISLLNSEKL

-401 DSTATNILDK
+401 DTTANNILDK
-411 FEYLTERNEKPFLE
+411 FEYLNERNEKPFLE
-425 TLVPKNIQQKK
+425 TLVPKNVQEKK

-441 YFWNSSDYFTQ
+441 YFWNSSEYFSQ
-452 INYAHDNNYQA
+452 ITYAHDNNYQA
-463 NMLTLRSSE
+463 NLLTLRSPE
-472 ELKDIKG
+472 GLIDIKG
-479 YDKAIEIN
+479 YDKALEIT
-487 SLYRQN
+487 SLYRQS
-493 YDFDKMNI
+493 YDFDKMAI
-501 RIINEG
+501 RVINEN
-507 ENFEN
+507 ESSE
-512 GKIIIEINNSSTDI
+512 KIIIEINNSSVDI
-526 STQINTLFSTYG
+526 FPQINNLFAEKG
-538 KRKGTVDVEDLSIK
+538 KRRGTVDVEDLSIT
-552 FELEKYSCKLIFGS
+552 FELEKYSCKLIFSS
-566 ITKDFKTKKIDLNY
+566 ITKDFKTKRIDLNY